1 VLSCAGIGCAAQ
13 PFLAALLHYLFPH
26 RPIVLV
32 LEGLKAQEL
41 AQQDLATWLSLRS
54 EIRNPKSEIRSA
66 KSEVRRQKSEDRG
79 QRTEDR
85 GQGSEGGSKE
95 AELKSAIGNALPQPE
110 TRNVQPLFYP
120 AWEVLPGDA
129 RLPHADVISERLETL
144 VALTQPATRNLDDA
158 SRLTGHVPLIV
169 TSVAALLQRTF
180 PRQDLRDRTRVVTR
194 GDRLDPLDLVEWLEE
209 QGYEAEAQATQ
220 KGEMA
225 LRGGILDLFPLTS
238 PWPVRVEFF
247 GDEVESL
254 RYFDP
259 LTQMSREEIAAIT
272 IPPAGELGLLK
283 RMRRAEGGGRSGN
296 PKPEV
301 RGLGTLLDYLPAD
314 SIFLLCEPEQL
325 AERADEYAGQVPEG
339 DPFFIPW
346 GTFQEQAGE
355 RGMTRV
361 GVSEAEPGLVALGDD
376 EEGETSSDGPFPLTP
391 RERTP
396 RPSDALCAPEPQGKG
411 GPLTPALSP
420 SEGERENR
428 RQVSGEPRFMGREN
442 ASPGGEVPGASGVP
456 HAALGT
462 PHFESLEAFR
472 PLAERAPEPQVAEAQ
487 RREFFA
493 QLHRWLRQSYA
504 VHVFCNNDGERQRFA
519 EIWEEYGLAAV
530 GQASSPDD
538 NSSTAA
544 ADATTQEGEKD
555 SKARTPG
562 QIDALCA
569 PEPQDK
575 SGPLTPAL
583 SPSEGERGNRRQLF
597 GEPRFM
603 GRENRRQL
611 SGEPRFMGR
620 WDAGPTLHLGTLARG
635 FLCDEAKLVV
645 VTDAEIFGRYKVQ
658 RSRRLKS
665 PHAQA
670 TRSALDIDFTELEEG
685 DYVVH
690 LQHGIGRYVGLQV
703 LPIGAGTKPTEG
715 LGPNANSGQ
724 ECLVVEY
731 APGDPTQQPPK
742 LYVPVTEAHLVS
754 KYVGTGKAHPP
765 LNTLGGTRWARAKEQ
780 AERAVR
786 DVASDLLAIQAA
798 RDSQPGHAFAA
809 DAPWQRE
816 FEGAF
821 IFEETPDQERA
832 IVETKSDMERAKPMD
847 RLICGDVGFGKT
859 EVGIRAAFKAVMDG
873 KQVAVLVPT
882 TVLAQQH
889 YNTFGERMADYPI
902 RLELLS
908 RFRTRRAQERVVAD
922 LAAGAVDIV
931 IGTHRLLQ
939 DDIAFKDLGLV
950 VIDEEQRFGVMHK
963 EKFKMLRRLVD
974 VLTLSATPIP
984 RTLYL
989 ALTGARDMSTIQ
1001 TPPHD
1006 RLPVETIVI
1015 PYDERVI
1022 RDAIQREINRGGQ
1035 VFFLHNR
1042 VMTIETM
1049 AERLRGLLPQA
1060 RIVVGHGQM
1069 HSDDLEEVMTRFVN
1083 GGADVLLSTTIIE
1096 SGLDIPNANTIIID
1110 RADRFGLSDLYQL
1123 RGRVGRYKH
1132 QAYAYLLLPRHGGLL
1147 TDVRKR
1153 LSAIKQ
1159 YSTLGSGFK
1168 IAMRDLEIRGAGNL
1182 LGSEQSGHITAV
1194 GFELYCQLLKQSV
1207 ASLKGEKVKPRVEVE
1222 LRLDFLALSPGE
1234 EPKSEIRSPKSEA
1247 RERKSESSVQH
1258 PASAYIPFRYISDAR
1273 QRIEI
1278 YRKLAQATDPPALR
1292 SLERELRDRFGP
1304 LPPALKLLVQV
1315 VELKTLASERGVTA
1329 IEVKEDKLML
1339 TRNHDYLMVGGKFPR
1354 LTSQAAGAR
1363 LQEIKKLLMAL

>member
-1 VLSCAGIGCAAQ
+1 VQSLARRLEKGGVLSCTGISAAAQ
-13 PFLAALLHYLFPH
+13 PFLAALLRHLFPQ

-32 LEGLKAQEL
+32 MEGLRTQES
-41 AQQDLATWLSLRS
+41 AQQDLATWLAVQAGVQS
-54 EIRNPKSEIRSA
+54 PKSKVQSQEAGASGQSHLASATFHAPRSTLHA
-66 KSEVRRQKSEDRG
+66 PSV
-79 QRTEDR
+79 
-85 GQGSEGGSKE
+85 
-95 AELKSAIGNALPQPE
+95 L
-110 TRNVQPLFYP
+110 QPLFYP
-120 AWEVLPGDA
+120 AWEVLPHEA

-144 VALTQPATRNLDDA
+144 VALTQHATRNTHHA
-158 SRLTGHVPLIV
+158 PLIV
-169 TSVAALLQRTF
+169 TSVVALLQRTF
-180 PRQDLRDRTRVVTR
+180 PAEAVRERTRTLAR
-194 GDRLDPLDLVEWLEE
+194 GDRIDPLDLVEWLEE
-209 QGYEAEAQATQ
+209 QGYEPEAQVTQ
-220 KGEMA
+220 KGEIA
-225 LRGGILDLFPLTS
+225 LRGGILDVYPLTS
-238 PWPVRVEFF
+238 PWPVRLEFF
-247 GDEVESL
+247 GDELESL
-254 RYFDP
+254 RQYDP
-259 LTQMSREEIAAIT
+259 LTQISREEIT
-272 IPPAGELGLLK
+272 GVTVPPAGELGLLK
-283 RMRRAEGGGRSGN
+283 RMRSAEPGVRNEPPQPSTLN
-296 PKPEV
+296 PQPS
-301 RGLGTLLDYLPAD
+301 LGTLLDYLPVETVL
-314 SIFLLCEPEQL
+314 LLCEPDQL
-325 AERADEYAGQVPEG
+325 AERAEEYSALVPEG
-339 DPFFIPW
+339 DAFFIPW
-346 GTFQEQAGE
+346 ETFLKEATG
-355 RGMTRV
+355 RGMTLLE
-361 GVSEAEPGLVALGDD
+361 VSAADTDLIALGGD
-376 EEGETSSDGPFPLTP
+376 GGAETC
-391 RERTP
+391 
-396 RPSDALCAPEPQGKG
+396 SDA
-411 GPLTPALSP
+411 PALAYEPFGAPTFLSASRDGRIGP
-420 SEGERENR
+420 TGMSAPQLSEGTAIAH
-428 RQVSGEPRFMGREN
+428 S
-442 ASPGGEVPGASGVP
+442 
-456 HAALGT
+456 ALPT

-472 PLAERAPEPQVAEAQ
+472 PLPERAPEPQVAEAQ

-493 QLHRWLRQSYA
+493 QLHRWLRQGYE
-504 VHVFCNNDGERQRFA
+504 VHVFCNNDGERQRFT
-519 EIWEEYGLAAV
+519 EIWDEYGLVQETPKTEQQSPGAAK
-530 GQASSPDD
+530 
-538 NSSTAA
+538 TAGHQPS
-544 ADATTQEGEKD
+544 DFG
-555 SKARTPG
+555 
-562 QIDALCA
+562 L
-569 PEPQDK
+569 
-575 SGPLTPAL
+575 LT
-583 SPSEGERGNRRQLF
+583 
-597 GEPRFM
+597 
-603 GRENRRQL
+603 
-611 SGEPRFMGR
+611 
-620 WDAGPTLHLGTLARG
+620 HLGTLAGG
-635 FLCDEAKLVV
+635 FLCDEARLVV

-690 LQHGIGRYVGLQV
+690 LQNGIGRYVGLQV
-703 LPIGAGTKPTEG
+703 LPVGAGTKPTEG
-715 LGPNANSGQ
+715 SSANAHAGQ
-724 ECLVVEY
+724 ECLVIEY
-731 APGDPTQQPPK
+731 ASSDPAQPPPK

-754 KYVGTGKAHPP
+754 KYVGTGKARPP
-765 LNTLGGTRWARAKEQ
+765 LNALGGTRWAKAKAH

-786 DVASDLLAIQAA
+786 DVAGDLLAIQAA
-798 RDSQPGHAFAA
+798 RESQPGHPFAP

-832 IVETKSDMERAKPMD
+832 IVETKADMERPKPMD

-889 YNTFGERMADYPI
+889 YNTFRERMADYPI
-902 RLELLS
+902 RVELLS
-908 RFRTRRAQERVVAD
+908 RFRTRRAQEAVVRD

-939 DDIAFKDLGLV
+939 SDIVIKDLGLV

-1006 RLPVETIVI
+1006 RLPVETIVTQ
-1015 PYDERVI
+1015 YDERVI
-1022 RDAIQREINRGGQ
+1022 RDAIQRELNRGGQ

-1049 AERLRGLLPQA
+1049 AQKLRVLLPQA

-1069 HSDDLEEVMTRFVN
+1069 HSDDLEEVMTKFVN
-1083 GGADVLLSTTIIE
+1083 GEADVLLSTTIIE

-1207 ASLKGEKVKPRVEVE
+1207 AALKGEKVKPRVEVQV
-1222 LRLDFLALSPGE
+1222 RLDFLALSPAE
-1234 EPKSEIRSPKSEA
+1234 ESPKSPVQNP
-1247 RERKSESSVQH
+1247 ESASSH
-1258 PASAYIPFRYISDAR
+1258 THHASRITHHASAYIPFRYIADAR

-1278 YRKLAQATDPPALR
+1278 YRKLAQATDKAGLH
-1292 SLERELRDRFGP
+1292 SLEQELRDRFGH
-1304 LPPALKLLVQV
+1304 LPPPLELLLLVAEV
-1315 VELKTLASERGVTA
+1315 KVLASERGVTV
-1329 IEVKEDKLML
+1329 IEVQEDRLML
-1339 TRNHDYLMVGGKFPR
+1339 TRNNDYIMVGSKFPR
-1354 LTSQAAGAR
+1354 LIRKQAGAR
-1363 LQEIKKLLMAL
+1363 LKEIKQMLTALSS

>member
-1 VLSCAGIGCAAQ
+1 
-13 PFLAALLHYLFPH
+13 
-26 RPIVLV
+26 
-32 LEGLKAQEL
+32 
-41 AQQDLATWLSLRS
+41 
-54 EIRNPKSEIRSA
+54 
-66 KSEVRRQKSEDRG
+66 
-79 QRTEDR
+79 
-85 GQGSEGGSKE
+85 
-95 AELKSAIGNALPQPE
+95 
-110 TRNVQPLFYP
+110 
-120 AWEVLPGDA
+120 
-129 RLPHADVISERLETL
+129 
-144 VALTQPATRNLDDA
+144 
-158 SRLTGHVPLIV
+158 
-169 TSVAALLQRTF
+169 
-180 PRQDLRDRTRVVTR
+180 
-194 GDRLDPLDLVEWLEE
+194 
-209 QGYEAEAQATQ
+209 
-220 KGEMA
+220 
-225 LRGGILDLFPLTS
+225 
-238 PWPVRVEFF
+238 
-247 GDEVESL
+247 
-254 RYFDP
+254 
-259 LTQMSREEIAAIT
+259 
-272 IPPAGELGLLK
+272 
-283 RMRRAEGGGRSGN
+283 
-296 PKPEV
+296 
-301 RGLGTLLDYLPAD
+301 
-314 SIFLLCEPEQL
+314 
-325 AERADEYAGQVPEG
+325 
-339 DPFFIPW
+339 
-346 GTFQEQAGE
+346 
-355 RGMTRV
+355 
-361 GVSEAEPGLVALGDD
+361 
-376 EEGETSSDGPFPLTP
+376 
-391 RERTP
+391 
-396 RPSDALCAPEPQGKG
+396 
-411 GPLTPALSP
+411 
-420 SEGERENR
+420 
-428 RQVSGEPRFMGREN
+428 MGR
-442 ASPGGEVPGASGVP
+442 
-456 HAALGT
+456 
-462 PHFESLEAFR
+462 R
-472 PLAERAPEPQVAEAQ
+472 
-487 RREFFA
+487 
-493 QLHRWLRQSYA
+493 
-504 VHVFCNNDGERQRFA
+504 
-519 EIWEEYGLAAV
+519 
-530 GQASSPDD
+530 
-538 NSSTAA
+538 
-544 ADATTQEGEKD
+544 DA
-555 SKARTPG
+555 
-562 QIDALCA
+562 C
-569 PEPQDK
+569 
-575 SGPLTPAL
+575 
-583 SPSEGERGNRRQLF
+583 
-597 GEPRFM
+597 
-603 GRENRRQL
+603 
-611 SGEPRFMGR
+611 
-620 WDAGPTLHLGTLARG
+620 PTLHLGALSRG
-635 FLCDEAKLVV
+635 FLCDEARLVV

-658 RSRRLKS
+658 RPRRLKS

-685 DYVVH
+685 DFVVH

-715 LGPNANSGQ
+715 PGPNANSWQ

-731 APGDPTQQPPK
+731 APGDPTQAPPK

-809 DAPWQRE
+809 DAPWQWE

-821 IFEETPDQERA
+821 IYEETPDQERA

-1006 RLPVETIVI
+1006 RLPVETIVT

-1035 VFFLHNR
+1035 IFFLHNR

-1069 HSDDLEEVMTRFVN
+1069 HSDDLEEVMTQFVN
-1083 GGADVLLSTTIIE
+1083 GEADVLLSTTIIE

-1222 LRLDFLALSPGE
+1222 VRLDFLALSPGE

-1247 RERKSESSVQH
+1247 RERESESSVSH
-1258 PASAYIPFRYISDAR
+1258 PTGAYIPFRYISDAR

-1339 TRNHDYLMVGGKFPR
+1339 TRNHDYLMAGGKFPR
-1354 LTSQAAGAR
+1354 LTSKAAGAR